1 MMNLEHGGMN
11 EMDFQLDFLKDKIE
25 FFEAT
30 SLKELEQKIQK
41 QIEHNQAILLT
52 VHSVSHQTTVIDDQI
67 LYTAVVHFKAN
78 VS

>member
-1 MMNLEHGGMN
+1 MN
-11 EMDFQLDFLKDKIE
+11 EEYREVNQMDFQLDFLKDKIE
-25 FFEAT
+25 FFEAS

-52 VHSVSHQTTVIDDQI
+52 VHSVSHQTTVIDERI

-78 VS
+78 V

>member
-1 MMNLEHGGMN
+1 MN
-11 EMDFQLDFLKDKIE
+11 EEYREVNQMDFQLDFLKDKIE
-25 FFEAT
+25 FFEAS

-52 VHSVSHQTTVIDDQI
+52 VHSVSHQTTVIDEWI

-78 VS
+78 V

>member
-1 MMNLEHGGMN
+1 MN
-11 EMDFQLDFLKDKIE
+11 EEYGEVNQMDSQLDFLKDKIE
-25 FFEAT
+25 FFEAS

-52 VHSVSHQTTVIDDQI
+52 VHSVSHQTTVIDDRI

-78 VS
+78 I

>member
-1 MMNLEHGGMN
+1 
-11 EMDFQLDFLKDKIE
+11 MDFQLDFLKDKIE
-25 FFEAT
+25 FFEAS

-52 VHSVSHQTTVIDDQI
+52 VHSVRHQTTVIDDRI

-78 VS
+78 I

>member
-1 MMNLEHGGMN
+1 MN
-11 EMDFQLDFLKDKIE
+11 EEYREVNQMDFQLDFLKDKIE

-52 VHSVSHQTTVIDDQI
+52 VHSVSHQTTVIDDRI

-78 VS
+78 V

>member
-1 MMNLEHGGMN
+1 
-11 EMDFQLDFLKDKIE
+11 MDFQLDFLKDKIE

-52 VHSVSHQTTVIDDQI
+52 VH
-67 LYTAVVHFKAN
+67 A
-78 VS
+78 

>member
-1 MMNLEHGGMN
+1 MN
-11 EMDFQLDFLKDKIE
+11 EEYREVNQMDFQLDFLKDKIE

-52 VHSVSHQTTVIDDQI
+52 VHSVSHQMTVIDERI

-78 VS
+78 V

>member
-1 MMNLEHGGMN
+1 MN
-11 EMDFQLDFLKDKIE
+11 EEYREVNQMDFQLDFLKDKIE

-52 VHSVSHQTTVIDDQI
+52 VHSVSHQTTVIDERI

-78 VS
+78 V

>member
-1 MMNLEHGGMN
+1 MN
-11 EMDFQLDFLKDKIE
+11 EEYREVNQMEFQLDFLKDKIE

-52 VHSVSHQTTVIDDQI
+52 VHSVSHQTTVIDERI

-78 VS
+78 V

>member
-1 MMNLEHGGMN
+1 MKEEHGEVN
-11 EMDFQLDFLKDKIE
+11 QMDFQLDFLKDKIE
-25 FFEAT
+25 FFEAS

-52 VHSVSHQTTVIDDQI
+52 VHSVSHQTTVIDDRI

-78 VS
+78 V

>member
-1 MMNLEHGGMN
+1 MN
-11 EMDFQLDFLKDKIE
+11 EEYREVNQMDFQLDFLKDKIE
-25 FFEAT
+25 LFEAT

-52 VHSVSHQTTVIDDQI
+52 VHSVSHQTTVIDDRI

-78 VS
+78 V

>member
-1 MMNLEHGGMN
+1 MN
-11 EMDFQLDFLKDKIE
+11 EEYREVNQMDFQLDFLKDKIE

-52 VHSVSHQTTVIDDQI
+52 VHSVSHQTTVIDEWI

-78 VS
+78 V

>member
-1 MMNLEHGGMN
+1 MN
-11 EMDFQLDFLKDKIE
+11 EEYREVNQMDFQLDFLKDKIE

-52 VHSVSHQTTVIDDQI
+52 VHSVSHQTTVIDEQI

-78 VS
+78 V

>member
-1 MMNLEHGGMN
+1 MN
-11 EMDFQLDFLKDKIE
+11 EEYGEVNQMDFQLDFLKDKIE
-25 FFEAT
+25 FFEAL

-52 VHSVSHQTTVIDDQI
+52 VHSVSHQTTVIDDRI

-78 VS
+78 I

>member
-1 MMNLEHGGMN
+1 MN
-11 EMDFQLDFLKDKIE
+11 EEYREVNQMDFQLNFLKDKIE

-52 VHSVSHQTTVIDDQI
+52 VHSVSHQTTVIDERI

-78 VS
+78 V

>member
-1 MMNLEHGGMN
+1 MNDEYREVN
-11 EMDFQLDFLKDKIE
+11 QMDFQLDFLKDKIE

-52 VHSVSHQTTVIDDQI
+52 VHSVSHQTTVIDERI

-78 VS
+78 V

>member
-1 MMNLEHGGMN
+1 MN
-11 EMDFQLDFLKDKIE
+11 EEYGGVNQMDFQLDFLKDKIE
-25 FFEAT
+25 FFEAS

-52 VHSVSHQTTVIDDQI
+52 VHSVSHQTTVIDDRI

-78 VS
+78 I

>member
-1 MMNLEHGGMN
+1 MN
-11 EMDFQLDFLKDKIE
+11 EEYREVNQMDFQLDFLKDKIE
-25 FFEAT
+25 LFEAS

-52 VHSVSHQTTVIDDQI
+52 VHSVSHQTTVIDERI

-78 VS
+78 V

>member
-1 MMNLEHGGMN
+1 MNGEYGGVN
-11 EMDFQLDFLKDKIE
+11 RMDFQLDFLKDKIE
-25 FFEAT
+25 FFEAS

-52 VHSVSHQTTVIDDQI
+52 VHSVSHQTTVIDDRI

-78 VS
+78 I

>member
-1 MMNLEHGGMN
+1 MN
-11 EMDFQLDFLKDKIE
+11 EEYGEVDQMDFQLDFLKDKIE
-25 FFEAT
+25 FFEAS

-52 VHSVSHQTTVIDDQI
+52 VHSVSHQTTVIDDRI

-78 VS
+78 I

>member
-1 MMNLEHGGMN
+1 MNEEHGEVN
-11 EMDFQLDFLKDKIE
+11 QMDFQLDFLKDKIE
-25 FFEAT
+25 FFEAS

-52 VHSVSHQTTVIDDQI
+52 VHSVSHQTTVIDDRI

-78 VS
+78 I

>member
-1 MMNLEHGGMN
+1 MN
-11 EMDFQLDFLKDKIE
+11 EEYREVNQMDFQLDFLKDKIE

-52 VHSVSHQTTVIDDQI
+52 VHSVSHQTNVIDERI

-78 VS
+78 V

>member
-1 MMNLEHGGMN
+1 MN
-11 EMDFQLDFLKDKIE
+11 EEYREVNQMDFQLDFLKDKIE

-30 SLKELEQKIQK
+30 SLKELEQMIQK

-52 VHSVSHQTTVIDDQI
+52 VHSVSHQTTVIDERI

-78 VS
+78 V